1 MSPRMSKAKRTER
14 ETKDHITV
22 LEYGLEESERE
33 LATLYAAKEKTELKA
48 NERANRLAARA
59 HEHVKRT
66 KAARALI
73 AELDDY
79 TDACV
84 VKEQASQIVDILIA
98 SARSL
103 SFETWLGS
111 TRERPDDQLDG
122 AKRRSPNTKR
132 PFDTGRC

>member
-1 MSPRMSKAKRTER
+1 MRRRRK
-14 ETKDHITV
+14 
-22 LEYGLEESERE
+22 
-33 LATLYAAKEKTELKA
+33 LKA

-66 KAARALI
+66 KAARAMI
-73 AELDDY
+73 AELDVY

-84 VKEQASQIVDILIA
+84 VIGQATQIVDILLE

-122 AKRRSPNTKR
+122 AQEKIAEHQASV
-132 PFDTGRC
+132 